1 VRGVKHAGMST
12 LDDLEALLGPKEG
25 TKKLSTE
32 PAREISKEQRVAALK
47 VAVRYETPQEKE
59 KRQREK
65 EEIKL
70 SLLSDEEKQ
79 KRARIERE
87 VAENTA
93 FLLAYEEEERRQL
106 EINTLVPDGSE
117 KPATSSTWKAE
128 EEANVQAADEA
139 RADRADSVLDLG
151 KYYRERLFP
160 VDAVVQ
166 YATRNGRIPL
176 RQCEFAVITQND
188 VFWRHRHFERT
199 DGLRNW
205 LADVGPK
212 RLEIGPWHVQ
222 LSKVSMGKERYE
234 MLPLQRYLAFD
245 FDMCDFVPG
254 DKDAEKEGYVRR
266 CRCKLIKNGTCSYGC
281 WFYMRVGVQVLTYL
295 MRKCFGAEDVLAVFS
310 GNRGVHVICLDEKF
324 VKLTSEERRGVL
336 ERIKLFA
343 DPANGYQHPEHS
355 PYIYEYLMRPAF
367 YDNWLDGQV
376 LVMENGTTLRMLVM
390 CAGLEGAAQLPP
402 ETVSILVKMSNVK
415 YREARIEAW
424 HELCHVM
431 GRGDGPYFERIFIHK
446 VSDYSFS
453 CGHRSSY
460 HVLGHVPSPG

>member
-1 VRGVKHAGMST
+1 
-12 LDDLEALLGPKEG
+12 
-25 TKKLSTE
+25 
-32 PAREISKEQRVAALK
+32 
-47 VAVRYETPQEKE
+47 
-59 KRQREK
+59 
-65 EEIKL
+65 
-70 SLLSDEEKQ
+70 
-79 KRARIERE
+79 
-87 VAENTA
+87 
-93 FLLAYEEEERRQL
+93 
-106 EINTLVPDGSE
+106 
-117 KPATSSTWKAE
+117 
-128 EEANVQAADEA
+128 
-139 RADRADSVLDLG
+139 
-151 KYYRERLFP
+151 
-160 VDAVVQ
+160 
-166 YATRNGRIPL
+166 
-176 RQCEFAVITQND
+176 
-188 VFWRHRHFERT
+188 
-199 DGLRNW
+199 
-205 LADVGPK
+205 
-212 RLEIGPWHVQ
+212 
-222 LSKVSMGKERYE
+222 
-234 MLPLQRYLAFD
+234 
-245 FDMCDFVPG
+245 
-254 DKDAEKEGYVRR
+254 
-266 CRCKLIKNGTCSYGC
+266 
-281 WFYMRVGVQVLTYL
+281 MRVGVQVLTYL